1 MPRSNTIILAI
12 IACLLW
18 STAYGGIK
26 IGLQYD
32 SPLHFAGIRFIMAG
46 LIILPFTP
54 GWKEYLKMISE
65 NRVLVFWTALL
76 QTVVNYAL
84 FYLGLNLIPGALGAL
99 IAGSVPLFIAVV
111 ASMMH
116 KEDPLTKGKMA
127 TVVGGISG
135 VFLITIG
142 RQALHLGTLTELVG
156 VLLVVGSNL
165 AAAFA
170 NVIISIKGKS
180 MNPLVLSSSS
190 LFLGGCFI
198 YILSVLF
205 EDVPTGPRPAEYWI
219 SLAWLTVMASTA
231 FSIWYTVLRR
241 PGVKVSEINLWKF
254 LIPGAGGILSWLII
268 PGENPDILTF
278 AGILLITISL
288 ILFFKFSHPN
298 KKYNE
303 AKV

>member
-1 MPRSNTIILAI
+1 M
-12 IACLLW
+12 W

-32 SPLHFAGIRFIMAG
+32 TPLHFAGIRFIMAG
-46 LIILPFTP
+46 LIILPFTT
-54 GWKEYLKMISE
+54 GWKEYFRMISE
-65 NRVLVFWTALL
+65 NRVLVFWTSLL
-76 QTVVNYAL
+76 QTVVNYSL

-111 ASMMH
+111 AAMMH
-116 KEDPLTKGKMA
+116 KEDPLTGGKMA

-142 RQALHLGTLTELVG
+142 RQALHLGNITEVIG
-156 VLLVVGSNL
+156 VLMVVGANL

-170 NVIISIKGKS
+170 NVIISMKGKS
-180 MNPLVLSSSS
+180 INPLVLSSSS

-198 YILSVLF
+198 YILSVFF
-205 EDVPTGPRPAEYWI
+205 EDVPSGPRPTEYWV
-219 SLAWLTVMASTA
+219 SLAWLTVMASAA
-231 FSIWYTVLRR
+231 FSIWYIVLRR

-254 LIPGAGGILSWLII
+254 IIPGAGGIISWLVI

-278 AGILLITISL
+278 AGILMITISL
-288 ILFFKFSHPN
+288 ILFFRFSNPDR
-298 KKYNE
+298 KYNE